1 MKSVLKIQ
9 PKKTK
14 KLNKRRKYNLLKKML
29 TCHHNQ
35 MKITQKMYLHLEEL
49 PEAKDLN

>member
-1 MKSVLKIQ
+1 MKSALRTQ

-14 KLNKRRKYNLLKKML
+14 KLNRRRKYNLLKTML

-35 MKITQKMYLHLEEL
+35 MKITQKMYLHLEES